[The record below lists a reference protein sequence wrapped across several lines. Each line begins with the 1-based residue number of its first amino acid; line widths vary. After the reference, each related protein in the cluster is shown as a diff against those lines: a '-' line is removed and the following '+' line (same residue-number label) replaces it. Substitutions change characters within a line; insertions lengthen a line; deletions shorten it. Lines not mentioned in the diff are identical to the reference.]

1 MEGFNLIQFIMG
13 LFGASDAMASTPA
26 GIWNIVAQV
35 VGLATAI
42 TMWMASSSDNQAW
55 SYVLKVLKFLSGN
68 ILNNVNADDLDA

>member
-1 MEGFNLIQFIMG
+1 MEDFNLIQFIMG
-13 LFGASDAMASTPA
+13 LFGASDALASTPA

-55 SYVLKVLKFLSGN
+55 GYVLKVLKYLSGN
-68 ILNNVNADDLDA
+68 ILSNTNADDM